1 MILNNTTKLI
11 AGIAVMISSM
21 VSATLK
27 IDTTWHY
34 FGNGVLFGIGLA
46 MVFNCLLKV
55 LKSKKQ

>member
-1 MILNNTTKLI
+1 
-11 AGIAVMISSM
+11 MISSM